1 MYTYLMMTSG
11 PKVGASALLHE
22 TADPIRLGRQSDCQ
36 LQLED
41 PLCSRHH
48 AEIWFENGHWHIR
61 DLSRNGTF
69 VNGVRITQHELSD
82 GDTIRMGHI
91 EFDFHESD
99 QPPTTVERLELGGP
113 PLVEAHPEDEQTLQ
127 ASLSGLSAAALDYK
141 ELNRL
146 AAAILHGIGREL
158 PDWEPLVLEFMR
170 ARLGAARAAWF
181 EVDENF
187 QLIPRRLDPPRQPRP
202 ELSASLKYLLLSE
215 GRAVWASHQ
224 SPTDARRSTQ
234 KSHGTSDA
242 LWAPLALHGE
252 IVGVLYAG
260 LEIGQFRQSQFDLAL
275 ALAMLASEAL
285 RLEVESLAAA
295 AAQRAEVGLA
305 GWPDQLPGNSPAA
318 ERLRSRLADAAHQPV
333 AALRAESGCELP
345 VAVKLLHGC
354 RRGSGSPL
362 LVASAEAFNAAAAEE
377 GSPPTNPAP
386 SKPAPASRQA
396 AALPPSL
403 SQQAQQ
409 QALRP
414 RRAGVDGA
422 SLLFSRRL
430 WRLLRR
436 GRGSGAV
443 LWLTNLQRLSP
454 AGQERLLHVLH
465 LAEQS
470 PPASVPIEQQ
480 PLSPPEAAPAI
491 TTPPR
496 FWLVVSLDAAADQP
510 PLLPELAAALAPRWI
525 DLPPLRERTADLEPW
540 LDWCLAA
547 LRAELGRP
555 QLFVTPAAR
564 AVLLARPW
572 PGNVAELQAV
582 LKAAALRSAGDA
594 VDVAHLDPTGAAAEA
609 PYDTLQWA
617 TWEHRLIDAAL
628 HQSGGNSA
636 EAARLLGIG
645 RATLYR
651 KLEAKDSPAIDEE
664 E

>member
-22 TADPIRLGRQSDCQ
+22 TSDPIRVGRQSDCQ

-69 VNGVRITQHELSD
+69 VNDVRITEHVLSD
-82 GDTIRMGHI
+82 GDTVRMGQI

-99 QPPTTVERLELGGP
+99 QPPTTVERLELGAP
-113 PLVEAHPEDEQTLQ
+113 PPVESHPEDEQTLQ

-146 AAAILHGIGREL
+146 AASILHGIGREL

-170 ARLGAARAAWF
+170 SRLGAARAAWF

-242 LWAPLALHGE
+242 LWAPLAMHGE

-295 AAQRAEVGLA
+295 AAQRADVALT

-318 ERLRSRLADAAHQPV
+318 ERLRSRLADAVHQPV
-333 AALRAESGCELP
+333 AALRAEPGCELP
-345 VAVKLLHGC
+345 VAVKLLHAS
-354 RRGSGSPL
+354 RRGSGAPL
-362 LVASAEAFNAAAAEE
+362 LIASAEALNVAAAEE
-377 GSPPTNPAP
+377 GSP
-386 SKPAPASRQA
+386 SKPAPTARQRP
-396 AALPPSL
+396 ALPPSL
-403 SQQAQQ
+403 TQQAQL

-414 RRAGVDGA
+414 RSAGGNEA
-422 SLLFSRRL
+422 ALLFSRRL

-443 LWLTNLQRLSP
+443 LWLTNLQQLSP
-454 AGQERLLHVLH
+454 AAQKRLLQVLH

-480 PLSPPEAAPAI
+480 PLTPPEAVPAI
-491 TTPPR
+491 TTSPR
-496 FWLVVSLDAAADQP
+496 FWLAVSLDTADEL

-525 DLPPLRERTADLEPW
+525 NLPPLRKRTADLEPW
-540 LDWCLAA
+540 LEACLTS

-564 AVLLARPW
+564 AVLLAQSW

-582 LKAAALRSAGDA
+582 LKAAALRSEGDA
-594 VDVAHLDPTGAAAEA
+594 VDVAHLDPTGASAEA
-609 PYDTLQWA
+609 PYDTLQWT

-628 HQSGGNSA
+628 HQSGGNIA

-651 KLEAKDSPAIDEE
+651 KLEAKESPALDEE